1 MSALLQR
8 IVNAEPPPG
17 SDASQPFDVGQ
28 LSNSVSSAI
37 WRGTEVGHAGQ
48 AVVSSGFE
56 VLDAHLP
63 GGGWPCNAITE
74 LLQPQSSLCEW
85 RLLSPALAGLVAS
98 GGQILLVGPPKRPHA
113 PGLVKLGIT
122 DKNLVWIAADT
133 PAERLWTTEQ
143 LVKANPRGGAILAWL
158 PQARAEQLRRL
169 QVHAQSCDC
178 PVFVFR
184 PEAAQMD
191 ASPAPLRILATLGT
205 DWQLQVQ
212 ILKRKGAL
220 MDGSIFIPSVPGTL
234 ASVFTPRLMR
244 PSQLIAKSMES
255 TNVST
260 LGSAVN
266 RRRLRQLAAH

>member
-8 IVNAEPPPG
+8 IVNAEPHPG
-17 SDASQPFDVGQ
+17 ADASQPFDVGQ
-28 LSNSVSSAI
+28 LPNSISSAI
-37 WRGTEVGHAGQ
+37 WRGTEVGQAGQ
-48 AVVSSGFE
+48 TVVSSGFE
-56 VLDAHLP
+56 PLDAQLP

-74 LLQPQSSLCEW
+74 LLQPQPSLCEW
-85 RLLSPALAGLVAS
+85 RLLSPALAGVVAS

-122 DKNLVWIAADT
+122 EKNLVWIAADT

-178 PVFVFR
+178 PVFLFR
-184 PEAAQMD
+184 PEAAQLD
-191 ASPAPLRILATLGT
+191 ASPAPLRVLATLGT
-205 DWQLQVQ
+205 GWQLQVH

-220 MDGSIFIPSVPGTL
+220 MDGSISIPSIPGTL

-244 PSQLIAKSMES
+244 PSQLISKSMEPS
-255 TNVST
+255 NVST